1 MIIRNRTYIYIM
13 VCYYVF
19 ATLVAIINQSSSIFV
34 HSARYLETIR
44 GHFLLSQPLFHCVWF
59 SSTSFPFRFA
69 NEIRLHRPFI
79 PENPWNRFRFFSLK
93 QKWYISSDRVDDTV
107 ILFSWHFIAFVFF
120 TFPSRD
126 IHSSGKKHHKIN
138 LTEEKHLLNGHIG
151 LVLHN
156 VFDIFLDACV
166 SVGSFTKRFSVKDIL
181 AIAEIWCCY
190 HILMAF
196 VISGLFFYLLQILHM
211 LENVRKKFPFTF
223 VTFLGKI
230 LRIYFNEKKQT
241 QNCNHIPKYAEFST
255 WTFKETRKLKFIY
268 FQKTSFKFF

>member
-1 MIIRNRTYIYIM
+1 MAFYCFCFLHIPVQRH
-13 VCYYVF
+13 
-19 ATLVAIINQSSSIFV
+19 SFV
-34 HSARYLETIR
+34 R
-44 GHFLLSQPLFHCVWF
+44 
-59 SSTSFPFRFA
+59 
-69 NEIRLHRPFI
+69 
-79 PENPWNRFRFFSLK
+79 
-93 QKWYISSDRVDDTV
+93 
-107 ILFSWHFIAFVFF
+107 
-120 TFPSRD
+120 
-126 IHSSGKKHHKIN
+126 KKYHKIN

-196 VISGLFFYLLQILHM
+196 VISGLFFYLLQVLHM
-211 LENVRKKFPFTF
+211 LENVQKKFPFTF

-255 WTFKETRKLKFIY
+255 
-268 FQKTSFKFF
+268 